1 MNVKEVA
8 ELRQL
13 KKYNE
18 AFGNPNYDEIFSM
31 GQEIFQILTALPK
44 NDIAYPHFKNQ
55 LDILRDYIHLLNK
68 SECLNRHEHQT
79 LMTVM
84 AEVFTKEGE
93 DLIEEK
99 VWISRSKTLKEASSE
114 MKDFI
119 YQIRPSVCN
128 VGEIVLDGPL
138 EKDKDFRF

>member
-18 AFGNPNYDEIFSM
+18 AFGNSNYDEIFSM
-31 GQEIFQILTALPK
+31 GQEIFQILTTLPK

-68 SECLNRHEHQT
+68 SERLNRHEHQT
-79 LMTVM
+79 LMTATV
-84 AEVFTKEGE
+84 EIFTKEGE
-93 DLIEEK
+93 DLVEEK
-99 VWISRSKTLKEASSE
+99 VWISRSKTFKEAFDE
-114 MKDFI
+114 VRDYI
-119 YQIRPSVCN
+119 YQTRPSVCN